1 MIGLSKSSEVSD
13 ILQKALAGETL
24 DYSDGLT
31 LMESDDIHGIAYVA
45 NGIRKKLVGDTASF
59 VVGYNMNYSN
69 VCAAS
74 CQICAFYR
82 RKGDEGEYT
91 YTVEECLKQVAEGV
105 SLGATEIH
113 IVGGLNP
120 YLPID
125 YYEDLFSSIRRE
137 YPQVTVKALTMAELF
152 FLAKINRSSVGEMAQ
167 RFREAGLK
175 TMTGGGAEILHP
187 DVRPLIARGKLTGE
201 EWLRTAEDA
210 HNNGIT
216 SNSTMLYGHLEK
228 AKHRID
234 HIIKIREL
242 QAKTHGFLS
251 FIPLKFSLPN
261 TELLR
266 SGGVGD
272 PSSAQDDIKV
282 IAVSRLLFGDLLKN
296 IAVYWVSMGKHVAQV
311 ALNSGGNDLIGT
323 SFSEKIYKEA
333 GRDETISIEEL
344 THLIREAGRVPVQ
357 RDTFYNPIRYM

>member
-1 MIGLSKSSEVSD
+1 
-13 ILQKALAGETL
+13 
-24 DYSDGLT
+24 
-31 LMESDDIHGIAYVA
+31 
-45 NGIRKKLVGDTASF
+45 
-59 VVGYNMNYSN
+59 
-69 VCAAS
+69 
-74 CQICAFYR
+74 
-82 RKGDEGEYT
+82 
-91 YTVEECLKQVAEGV
+91 
-105 SLGATEIH
+105 
-113 IVGGLNP
+113 
-120 YLPID
+120 
-125 YYEDLFSSIRRE
+125 
-137 YPQVTVKALTMAELF
+137 MAELF
-152 FLAKINRSSVGEMAQ
+152 FLAKINRSSVGEIAQ

-266 SGGVGD
+266 SGDVGD

-296 IAVYWVSMGKHVAQV
+296 IAVYWVSMGKRVAQV

-323 SFSEKIYKEA
+323 SFSEKIYKET

-344 THLIREAGRVPVQ
+344 THLIREAGRVPIQ